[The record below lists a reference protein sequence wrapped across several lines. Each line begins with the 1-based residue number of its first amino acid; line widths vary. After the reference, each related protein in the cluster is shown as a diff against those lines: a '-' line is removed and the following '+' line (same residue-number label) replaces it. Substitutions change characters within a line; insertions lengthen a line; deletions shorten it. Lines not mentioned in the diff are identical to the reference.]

1 VGAAKRRLSVP
12 TQGSQASG
20 RKRYPGARPFSDSPE
35 DRQIFFGRDAD
46 IDRLFERMLGARLL
60 VFFGQ
65 SGLGKT
71 SLLMAGVFPRLR
83 EKQFLPIPIR
93 LNRPGAPADIVIEA
107 MTDAC
112 ERAGAELTAGDAA
125 GLWEFLR
132 TSLIWQGDLLLTPV
146 LVFDQFEEIFTLR
159 DAEFRTELA
168 ADLGTLASGIPPVRP
183 RLADGR
189 GGERRARFG
198 ERPPE
203 VKILLSL
210 REEYL
215 GALQELS
222 GAIPG
227 LFQERVRLAP
237 LAEDDARLAICKPA
251 AARGE
256 PGGIPFATPLF
267 EYEPGALVEMLEFLR
282 GESRIIEPVQLQL
295 LCCRAEEIVAAR
307 AAEAAAEDSG
317 AESEK
322 GPPVLAPDATT
333 ETPAIRITS
342 GDLGGPAGMKGVLRQ
357 FYRHVIGML
366 SWRDRFRA
374 RRLCEEGL
382 LNRTGARLMLDKTQ
396 IESEYHVSAAGLATL
411 VDERLLRRE
420 QRLES
425 LFYEI
430 SHDQLANSIQQSRPF
445 RIPKKLRQALRGAA
459 AVALVTI
466 VLLIV
471 WIWQVDQARKAADR
485 ARTDAEDLVAFLI
498 GESLL
503 EKLRPVGRN
512 AILEEVQGKVDLYL
526 DTSRPHELTPLDQLL
541 MNLRNMVGANPPHP
555 DERTPLDQLR
565 HLRARGLALRNAGD
579 ILRSRGDLAKAVAKF
594 QESGGAFERLARAAP
609 GSPEPRA
616 ERARSLDRLGDAMLD
631 QGKITES
638 LETHR
643 AALATREAL
652 YDEDRGVASSLDLA
666 DSHSAVGRVLN
677 DMGRPRQALVQLD
690 RARDLLRAV
699 EMPTSRSPRVL
710 KALHDAADNR
720 ASALR
725 LIGDA
730 SGARGAYRE
739 ALKITQEWLQ
749 RYPLSADARVRQVI
763 AASRLANEQMDR
775 GAVVKALEQFG
786 QINRTLDELVR
797 WDDTNALWKRDF
809 AAALILMAEARS
821 AVGQAKEAQ
830 AAYDKAL
837 KFLEGLAEIDSSNS
851 ALKQDLHW
859 LYQSRGRLALERKQ
873 WKRATDDFTA
883 SERYINEAARVDAA
897 FVTWQREKCWVSFDL
912 ARARSGAREYGQ
924 AVALLRQSR
933 DLVSALIVAAP
944 EATAFHEDLA
954 IFYSQEV
961 RALEESGRRDL
972 AAEVAR
978 ERSRA
983 VMGALAA
990 QPQNTWLLNE
1000 ALSEDL
1006 RAGDDMKEAG
1016 RLDDAAA
1023 AYRLGLAKI
1032 ARAEE
1037 LEPGNVTW
1045 WEAARIA
1052 HMRLGDAL
1060 FEGKRWGDAEAAYRN
1075 GIAPGEKAFAIAPHR
1090 ADLANGVFLMRLA
1103 LGDTLKANGKP
1114 ESALAEFEHAR
1125 DWIRKASELD
1135 ARSSV
1140 YFNNRR
1146 AMYLRVAQIKGTLK
1160 AVDGA
1165 ETAYRAAAEAGER
1178 GVALAET
1185 PDRKAEFAN
1194 NVHLVHVEWGEW
1206 YRGRNDLRAAL
1217 QHYDAARP
1225 WLDGAM
1231 AAAPGKSVYADYLG
1245 VLYRHIGTA
1254 KRAMGDLEGAES
1266 AFRASIDAAH
1276 RSESVAANEG
1286 FSEQARRASSL
1297 HYAQKALAE
1306 FLESR
1311 RDVAG
1316 ALTAY
1321 GSALESLNRAVR
1333 LDRKA
1338 AAYPD
1343 AMRIVYRERAR
1354 LEEDAGNTS
1363 TAGAALRA
1371 AVEAGRRAA
1380 ALDNSAYYLNRAGQ
1394 ALFDLGDFY
1403 KRVGSPDEALAAFE
1417 GAASQVERAIKL
1429 NAKSELYYENL
1440 STAQRRIGELR
1451 EGAKDVG
1458 SARVAH
1464 EAAVRAGRRAT
1475 DLASDSGEPW
1485 RILYQ
1490 AQWALALNIERAG
1503 NREGAQRQL
1512 RNALKTAEQAARLLP
1527 EDRAVRD
1534 DVATLRALVDE
1545 GGGR

>member
-1 VGAAKRRLSVP
+1 MSVP
-12 TQGSQASG
+12 TQGSWASG

-83 EKQFLPIPIR
+83 EKLFLPVPIR
-93 LNRPGAPADIVIEA
+93 LNRPGAPANIVIEA
-107 MTDAC
+107 VTDAC
-112 ERAGAELTAGDAA
+112 EHAGATLTAGDPGDAG

-159 DAEFRTELA
+159 NAEFRTELA
-168 ADLGTLASGIPPVRP
+168 ADLGTLASGIPPERL

-189 GGERRARFG
+189 GVERRARFG

-237 LAEDDARLAICKPA
+237 LSENDARLAICKPA

-256 PGGIPFATPLF
+256 PGGIQFATPIF
-267 EYEPGALVEMLEFLR
+267 EYEPSALVEMLQFLR
-282 GESRIIEPVQLQL
+282 GESRIIEPFQLQL
-295 LCCRAEEIVAAR
+295 LCSRAEEIVAAR
-307 AAEAAAEDSG
+307 AAEAAAKSSE
-317 AESEK
+317 AESEE
-322 GPPVLAPDATT
+322 GPPVLAPDAPT

-366 SWRDRFRA
+366 SWRERVRA

-382 LNRTGARLMLDKTQ
+382 LNPTGARLMLDKTQ

-471 WIWQVDQARKAADR
+471 WIWQVDHARKAADR

-512 AILEEVQGKVDLYL
+512 EILEEVQGKVDAYL
-526 DTSRPHELTPLDQLL
+526 DTSRPHELTALDRLF
-541 MNLRNMVGANPPHP
+541 MNARNMAGGILPHP
-555 DERTPLDQLR
+555 ER

-579 ILRSRGDLAKAVAKF
+579 ILRSRGDLAEAVAKF
-594 QESGGAFERLARAAP
+594 QESGRVFERLARAAP
-609 GSPEPRA
+609 RSPEPRA

-631 QGKITES
+631 QGKITVS

-643 AALATREAL
+643 EALATRKAL
-652 YDEDRGVASSLDLA
+652 YDEDGSITSSLDLA

-677 DMGRPRQALVQLD
+677 DIGRPRQALVHLD
-690 RARDLLRAV
+690 RARELLRAM
-699 EMPTSRSPRVL
+699 ETSTSRSPRVL
-710 KALHDAADNR
+710 KALHDAADHR

-725 LIGDA
+725 LMGDA
-730 SGARGAYRE
+730 AGARGVYHE
-739 ALKITQEWLQ
+739 ALKIAQEWLQ
-749 RYPLSADARVRQVI
+749 HYPLSADARVRQVV

-775 GAVVKALEQFG
+775 GAVTKALEQFG
-786 QINRTLDELVR
+786 QINRTVDELVR

-809 AAALILMAEARS
+809 AATFILMAEARS

-837 KFLEGLAEIDSSNS
+837 KFLEGLAETDSSNN

-859 LYQSRGRLALERKQ
+859 LYQSRGRVALERKE

-883 SERYINEAARVDAA
+883 SEQYINEAARVDTA

-944 EATAFHEDLA
+944 EATALYEDLVT
-954 IFYSQEV
+954 FYSQEV

-978 ERSRA
+978 ERSQA
-983 VMGALAA
+983 VMRALAA

-1000 ALSEDL
+1000 AHSEDL
-1006 RAGDDMKEAG
+1006 RVGDDMKKAG

-1023 AYRLGLAKI
+1023 AYRRGLAKI
-1032 ARAEE
+1032 TRAAD
-1037 LEPGNVTW
+1037 LEPGNVTL
-1045 WEAARIA
+1045 WENVRIA
-1052 HMRLGDAL
+1052 HKRLGDAL
-1060 FEGKRWGDAEAAYRN
+1060 FAGKHWGDAEAAYRN
-1075 GIAPGEKAFAIAPHR
+1075 GVISGEKAFAIAPHR

-1103 LGDTLKANGKP
+1103 LGDTLKADGKP
-1114 ESALAEFEHAR
+1114 EPALAQFERAR
-1125 DWIRKASELD
+1125 DWIQKASELD
-1135 ARSSV
+1135 AQSSI
-1140 YFNNRR
+1140 YFDNRR
-1146 AMYLRVAQIKGTLK
+1146 AMYLRVAQTKATLK
-1160 AVDGA
+1160 NIHGA

-1206 YRGRNDLRAAL
+1206 YRGRNDLGAAL
-1217 QHYDAARP
+1217 QHYDAAHP
-1225 WLDGAM
+1225 WLDRAM

-1254 KRAMGDLEGAES
+1254 KRAMGDLGGAES

-1306 FLESR
+1306 FLESSG
-1311 RDVAG
+1311 DAAG

-1343 AMRIVYRERAR
+1343 AMRIIYSERAR
-1354 LEEDAGNTS
+1354 LEDAAGNTS
-1363 TAGAALRA
+1363 SAGTALRA

-1380 ALDNSAYYLNRAGQ
+1380 ALDNSAFYLNRAGQ
-1394 ALFDLGDFY
+1394 ALLDLGDFY
-1403 KRVGSPDEALAAFE
+1403 KRVGPQSEALAAFE
-1417 GAASQVERAIKL
+1417 AAAIQMESAIKL
-1429 NAKSELYYENL
+1429 NGKSALYYENL
-1440 STAQRRIGELR
+1440 STAQRGIGELR
-1451 EGAKDVG
+1451 EGANDVG
-1458 SARVAH
+1458 TARVAY

-1475 DLASDSGEPW
+1475 DLASDSGETW

-1490 AQWALALNIERAG
+1490 AHLALALNFE
-1503 NREGAQRQL
+1503 REGNTEEGQRQL
-1512 RNALKTAEQAARLLP
+1512 RDALKTAEQAARLLP
-1527 EDRAVRD
+1527 GDRAVRE
-1534 DVATLRALVDE
+1534 DVASLRALVE
-1545 GGGR
+1545 KGER